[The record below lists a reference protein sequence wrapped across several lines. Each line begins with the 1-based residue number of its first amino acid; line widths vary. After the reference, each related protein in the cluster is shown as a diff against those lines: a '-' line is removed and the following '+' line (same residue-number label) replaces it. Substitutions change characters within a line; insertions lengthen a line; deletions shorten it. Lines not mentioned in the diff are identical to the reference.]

1 MNRVGFIATNIRWKS
16 GNVVGFHNKCGTAEQ
31 WIKEGEVYNVI
42 WEIPDGVAPI
52 TRMSENIM
60 KIGMLTHH
68 WPPNF
73 GANLQATSTFLLLKK
88 LGHHPIFLN
97 FRPPK
102 MEKKYRSLVA
112 EEQRQQHTDHHNQFY
127 EQTAVLRSEEDL
139 AAYCQDSD
147 IDMVLAGSDTILRV
161 REKKQTED
169 CCFPNPFWMLW
180 TKKIN
185 PKPKTS
191 MISASS
197 EGTYYW
203 FFSKK
208 MKQMMSKALLDLD
221 FIAVRDRWTQNMV
234 RYLTHGRIAPPIT
247 PDPVAVLNNLLPN
260 SPPEEAEPK
269 ALSKQYVLLHFS
281 PRLYP
286 ASWIKEFVNLAHQQD
301 LQVFTLPGPSRVI
314 DLPVDRQLPLPMS
327 PLEWYFWIRHS
338 AGMICDAFHTVI
350 SCIYNDVPFLSI
362 NTSGPTWFKCVS
374 IRKSSKAYDACMNV
388 NMTGSSYLP
397 LQARVLLSPKRA
409 LQKLR
414 NVASGTY
421 EPYASRA
428 TLRYEEYLRNMLGNF

>member
-1 MNRVGFIATNIRWKS
+1 
-16 GNVVGFHNKCGTAEQ
+16 
-31 WIKEGEVYNVI
+31 
-42 WEIPDGVAPI
+42 
-52 TRMSENIM
+52 M

-73 GANLQATSTFLLLKK
+73 GANLQATATFLLLKK
-88 LGHHPIFLN
+88 LGHHPIFIN
-97 FRPPK
+97 YRPLK
-102 MEKKYRSLVA
+102 MENRYRSLVT
-112 EEQRQQHTDHHNQFY
+112 EKQYQRHTDHHNQFY
-127 EQTAVLRSEEDL
+127 EQTDVLRNEEDI
-139 AAYCQDSD
+139 AALFQGSD
-147 IDMVLAGSDTILRV
+147 FDMVLAGSDTILRV

-185 PKPKTS
+185 PKPKTA

-234 RYLTHGRIAPPIT
+234 RYLTHERITPAIT
-247 PDPVAVLNNLLPN
+247 PDPVSVLNNMLSDSL
-260 SPPEEAEPK
+260 PEETEAK

-281 PRLYP
+281 PRLFST
-286 ASWIKEFVNLAHQQD
+286 SWIKEFVKLAHQRD
-301 LQVFTLPGPSRVI
+301 LQVFTLPHPPEMI

-338 AGMICDAFHTVI
+338 AGMICRAFHTVI
-350 SCIYNDVPFLSI
+350 CCIFNDVPFLSI
-362 NTSGPTWFKCVS
+362 DASGPTRLKCLS
-374 IRKSSKAYDACMNV
+374 IRKSSKSYDACMNV
-388 NMTGSSYLP
+388 NMTGSAYLP
-397 LQARVLLSPKRA
+397 LEGRLLLSPKRA

-414 NVASGTY
+414 NVTPGSY
-421 EPYASRA
+421 EPYASDA
-428 TLRYEEYLRNMLGNF
+428 TLAYEKYLRNMLGGF